1 MAITYSSWEYSQG
14 PTLYID
20 SSGFESIDDDKIVL
34 IAHSDEQKE
43 VIGKR
48 FNDLLFYT
56 FEYVTKKERKIEDII
71 NRNLSQA
78 SFLNFQVLT
87 IPYSYLRRN

>member
-1 MAITYSSWEYSQG
+1 MKKLGYFDENELVLAEVKNLLKEEVNSITYYKWIHDLE
-14 PTLYID
+14 IE
-20 SSGFESIDDDKIVL
+20 FIDDEKIVL

-56 FEYVTKKERKIEDII
+56 FEYVTKKERKIEAI
-71 NRNLSQA
+71 LK
-78 SFLNFQVLT
+78 
-87 IPYSYLRRN
+87 